1 MKPRLDYFPK
11 APDQMKALLAFNRSV
26 EDSGLERGLL
36 HLVKLRA
43 SQINGCSF
51 CVEMHSREARE
62 DGETEQRL
70 FLVAAWRESPLF
82 TPRERAALAWT
93 EAVTRMSQGGV
104 SDDFFAAT
112 REHFRDEELVRLT
125 MAVSV
130 INVWN
135 RLSVSFR
142 AIHPVAEQPSG
153 RAE

>member
-70 FLVAAWRESPLF
+70 FLVAA
-82 TPRERAALAWT
+82 
-93 EAVTRMSQGGV
+93 
-104 SDDFFAAT
+104 
-112 REHFRDEELVRLT
+112 
-125 MAVSV
+125 
-130 INVWN
+130 
-135 RLSVSFR
+135 
-142 AIHPVAEQPSG
+142 
-153 RAE
+153 